1 MATRSL
7 LDDLAGID
15 RQELVAASRRRTFG
29 RNEVLFHEGDPGD
42 TLHLVVQGYLAIRA
56 STELGDVVTLAVPGP
71 GEAFGELALLS
82 DDATRTASAVAL
94 DAVETRSWHRIQVQD
109 LRDRSP
115 DVDRFLIEVLSEQV
129 RRLSGRLVEAL
140 HLPAELRVL
149 RRLSGLVDLYDPS
162 SDEVVVPVT
171 QEDLASLAGTT
182 RPTANRVL
190 KDAEAAGLLALSRGR
205 IAVVDRAGLSKRAN
219 RVR

>member
-42 TLHLVVQGYLAIRA
+42 TLHLVVKGYLAIRA
-56 STELGDVVTLAVPGP
+56 STELGDVVTLAVLGP